1 MFMVADL
8 LCYEGESSRT
18 IRIIWL
24 ATNGHAFVI
33 DVNDTKALPEAV
45 ELSLLLDDVK
55 QERARLLKEDP
66 FVVVAAEGTF
76 SDARVSRREKA
87 WAAIEPLLDQKP
99 DIFVP
104 QRRGQL
110 VKAREAA
117 GFGSRVVI
125 YDYLRL
131 FWQRGM
137 NKNALLADFEN
148 CGGPGKTRESTSD
161 KKRGRPKVYGD
172 LDGVNIT
179 KEIRQTFQLSVDR
192 FYATSEKFSKK
203 GAYEYMIKKF
213 FTNKRVDLETG
224 LVVHT
229 PQEEYV
235 ATGMPSYDQFIYWVD
250 KDNCTP
256 VVRRKRMGAT
266 RYDKDLRGLL
276 GTATAET
283 WGPGSRFQ
291 IDATI
296 ADVFLVSR
304 LDRRRIIGR
313 PVIYVVID
321 VFSRMIVG
329 LYVGLEGPSWIGA
342 MMALANTAEDKVAF
356 CKRFGRVITHD
367 EWPCDQLPATLLGD
381 GGEIASELVSAL
393 LTNFNIVVETAAP
406 YRADWKGI
414 VERRFR
420 LLPAA
425 YKPFVPGYIDVDY
438 RARGGTDYRF
448 DAVLDID
455 DFTRVLIE
463 CALFF
468 NNEYELT
475 RYDRD
480 RSVAADRVPPIPIDL
495 WEWGRTHRSGALRS
509 FPHDL
514 VKFSLMPVAPAT
526 VTELGLRFKGSYY
539 TTPKALEERWFDR
552 ARQQGRWEVPVS
564 YDTRDFDR
572 LWVHDPKSS
581 KRYAIASLTDR
592 SRAHKHLTLSEIQ
605 QQEQLAK
612 HDSANRRLDQQMAK
626 ADFMGNVES
635 IVDKAKAKT
644 ELAVDGS
651 TLDVKNIRS
660 NRAQEKAS
668 IREAEAFRPG
678 QIASSKPFA
687 EIVQFPSRSPAD
699 VVDYSEPSIAE
710 LLGDEEAPR

>member
-1 MFMVADL
+1 MFLVADL
-8 LCYEGESSRT
+8 LRYEGETSRT
-18 IRIIWL
+18 IRILWL
-24 ATNGHAFVI
+24 APSGHAFTINVHEP
-33 DVNDTKALPEAV
+33 KALPEAI
-45 ELSLLLDDVK
+45 ELSLLMDDIK
-55 QERARLLKEDP
+55 HERARLLKEDP
-66 FVVVAAEGTF
+66 FVVLAADDTLSE
-76 SDARVSRREKA
+76 ARVSRRDRA
-87 WAAIEPLLDQKP
+87 WAAIEPLLYQKP
-99 DIFVP
+99 DIFLP
-104 QRRGQL
+104 NRRARL
-110 VKAREAA
+110 VKERATA

-131 FWQRGM
+131 YWQRGLT
-137 NKNALLADFEN
+137 KNSLLADFPN
-148 CGGPGKTRESTSD
+148 CGKPGETRESKPD
-161 KKRGRPKVYGD
+161 KKRGRPKAYGD

-179 KEIRQTFQLSVDR
+179 KELRQTFQLSVDR
-192 FYATSEKFSKK
+192 FYATSERFSKQ
-203 GAYEYMIKKF
+203 GAYDRMIKEF
-213 FTNKRVDLETG
+213 FSNKRIDHESG
-224 LVVHT
+224 LIVHS
-229 PQEEYV
+229 PKDEYA
-235 ATGMPSYDQFIYWVD
+235 ATGMPTYDQYLYWVD
-250 KDNCTP
+250 KDNCAPTL
-256 VVRRKRMGAT
+256 RRKRMGAT

-283 WGPGSRFQ
+283 WGPGSRYQ

-296 ADVFLVSR
+296 ADVYLVSR

-381 GGEIASELVSAL
+381 GGEIASSLISAL
-393 LTNFNIVVETAAP
+393 LTNFNIVVETAAS

-425 YKPFVPGYIDVDY
+425 YKPFVPGYIEVDF

-463 CALFF
+463 CALYF

-475 RYDRD
+475 KYDKD
-480 RSVAADRVPPIPIDL
+480 RSVAADRVPSIPIDL
-495 WEWGRTHRSGALRS
+495 WDWGRTHRSGALRS

-514 VKFSLMPVAPAT
+514 VKFFLMPVAKAK
-526 VTELGLRFKGSYY
+526 VTELGLRFMGNYY
-539 TTPKALEERWFDR
+539 TTSKAVQERWFDR

-564 YDTRDFDR
+564 YDTRDLDR
-572 LWVHDPKSS
+572 ICVHDPKSAS
-581 KRYAIASLTDR
+581 RYAVASLTDR
-592 SRAHKHLTLSEIQ
+592 SRAHKHLTLCELQ

-612 HDSANRRLDQQMAK
+612 HDTANRKLDQQMAK
-626 ADFMGNVES
+626 ADFIGNVEN
-635 IVDKAKAKT
+635 IVANAEAKT
-644 ELAVDGS
+644 ASAVDGS
-651 TLDVKNIRS
+651 ALDVKNIRS
-660 NRAQEKAS
+660 NRAEERAS
-668 IREAEAFRPG
+668 NRENEAFRLG
-678 QIASSKPFA
+678 QSAPSTPSA
-687 EIVQFPSRSPAD
+687 EIVPFPGRPPLAVD
-699 VVDYSEPSIAE
+699 DYSEPGIAE
-710 LLGDEEAPR
+710 LLGDEEQPR

>member
-1 MFMVADL
+1 MFLVADL
-8 LCYEGESSRT
+8 LRYEGETSRT
-18 IRIIWL
+18 IRILWL
-24 ATNGHAFVI
+24 APSGHAFAI
-33 DVNDTKALPEAV
+33 NVNEAKALPEAI

-55 QERARLLKEDP
+55 HERARLLKEDP
-66 FVVVAAEGTF
+66 FVVVAADGTF
-76 SDARVSRREKA
+76 SEARVSRRERA

-99 DIFVP
+99 DIFLP
-104 QRRGQL
+104 HRRAQL
-110 VKAREAA
+110 VKEREAA
-117 GFGSRVVI
+117 GYGSRVVI
-125 YDYLRL
+125 YTYLRL

-137 NKNALLADFEN
+137 TKNALLAAFPN
-148 CGGPGKTRESTSD
+148 CGGPGKTRESMPG
-161 KKRGRPKVYGD
+161 KKRGRPKLYGD

-179 KEIRQTFQLSVDR
+179 KELRQTFQLSVDR
-192 FYATSEKFSKK
+192 FYATSEKFSKH
-203 GAYEYMIKKF
+203 GAYDYMIKTF
-213 FTNKRVDLETG
+213 FTDQRVDHETG
-224 LVVHT
+224 LIVHT
-229 PQEEYV
+229 PHEEYA
-235 ATGMPSYDQFIYWVD
+235 ATGMPSYDQYLYWVD
-250 KDNCTP
+250 KDNCAPTL
-256 VVRRKRMGAT
+256 RRKRMGAA

-329 LYVGLEGPSWIGA
+329 IYVGLEGPSWIGA

-367 EWPCDQLPATLLGD
+367 EWPCDQLPASLLGD
-381 GGEIASELVSAL
+381 GGEIASEQISVL
-393 LTNFNIVVETAAP
+393 LTNFNIVVETAASF
-406 YRADWKGI
+406 RADWKGI

-455 DFTRVLIE
+455 DFTGVLIE
-463 CALFF
+463 CVLYF

-475 RYDRD
+475 KYDKD

-514 VKFSLMPVAPAT
+514 VKFSLMPVATAT

-539 TTPKALEERWFDR
+539 TTPKAVEERWFDL
-552 ARQQGRWEVPVS
+552 ARQRGRWEVQVS

-572 LWVHDPKSS
+572 IYVHDPKSAS
-581 KRYAIASLTDR
+581 RYAIASLTDR
-592 SRAHKHLTLSEIQ
+592 SRAHKHLTLCEIQ

-612 HDSANRRLDQQMAK
+612 HDSANRKLDEQVAK
-626 ADFMGNVES
+626 ADFIGNVES
-635 IVDKAKAKT
+635 LVAKAEAKT
-644 ELAVDGS
+644 ASALHGTTPE
-651 TLDVKNIRS
+651 VKNIRS
-660 NRAQEKAS
+660 NRAEEKARN
-668 IREAEAFRPG
+668 RESEAFRPG
-678 QIASSKPFA
+678 QNANDQPSA
-687 EIVQFPSRSPAD
+687 EIVQFPGRPPAAAD
-699 VVDYSEPSIAE
+699 DYCEPGIAE
-710 LLGDEEAPR
+710 LLGDEEPPP